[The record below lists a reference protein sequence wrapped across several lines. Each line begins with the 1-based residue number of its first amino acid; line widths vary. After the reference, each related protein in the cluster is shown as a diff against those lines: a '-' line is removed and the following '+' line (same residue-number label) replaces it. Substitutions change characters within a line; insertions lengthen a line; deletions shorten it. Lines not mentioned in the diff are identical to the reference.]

1 MPRPPKWNNPTDS
14 VRLPKH
20 AIPACMAL
28 ARQLDGSKPVEDVKN
43 NVQNLLGPSMLTSES
58 RDGTYRL
65 FLKPPP
71 ELPPNVEAS
80 IEEYCDRV
88 FDGLTETD
96 WVYLLT
102 RLVEEWGVKVDD

>member
-1 MPRPPKWNNPTDS
+1 MVEKAKAGRPAKWSGPTTPIRVPQYLAPHLLAIARELDTPES
-14 VRLPKH
+14 V
-20 AIPACMAL
+20 
-28 ARQLDGSKPVEDVKN
+28 N
-43 NVQNLLGPSMLTSES
+43 NVQNPRMLTSES
-58 RDGTYRL
+58 PTGTYRL

-71 ELPPNVEAS
+71 ELAPSVEAS

-102 RLVEEWGVKVDD
+102 RLVEEWGVKVDV